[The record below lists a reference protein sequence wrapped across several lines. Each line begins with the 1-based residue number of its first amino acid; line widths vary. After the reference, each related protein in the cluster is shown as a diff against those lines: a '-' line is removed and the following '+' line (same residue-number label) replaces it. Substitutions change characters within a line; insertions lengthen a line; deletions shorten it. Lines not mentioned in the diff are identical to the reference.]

1 VLFVSFPSCGEK
13 NGKET
18 GSLLNIVARSAEN
31 KKTMN
36 LKHDDLDRLIRM
48 AWEDRTPFDA
58 IKQQFNI
65 SQNGV
70 IKIMRKTLSRSAFI
84 AWRKRASNR
93 KTKHLRTSNANRF
106 RSKNQS
112 SHF

>member
-1 VLFVSFPSCGEK
+1 MLFVTCLSHGEK

-18 GSLLNIVARSAEN
+18 GSPLNIAAKSAEN
-31 KKTMN
+31 TKTMN

-93 KTKHLRTSNANRF
+93 KTKHLKTSNARRF

>member
-1 VLFVSFPSCGEK
+1 MLFVSFPSHGEK

-18 GSLLNIVARSAEN
+18 GNLLNIAARSAEN
-31 KKTMN
+31 KRTMN
-36 LKHDDLDRLIRM
+36 LRHDDLDRLIRM